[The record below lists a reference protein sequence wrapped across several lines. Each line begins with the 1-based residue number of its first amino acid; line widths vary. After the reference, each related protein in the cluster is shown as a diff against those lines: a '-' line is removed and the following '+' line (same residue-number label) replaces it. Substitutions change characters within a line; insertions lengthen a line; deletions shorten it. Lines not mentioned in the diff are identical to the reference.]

1 MALYFSTNGPMPT
14 TAAQAPLATGTA
26 IKTHQQLATPSSCTL
41 QVVAFGVEFAAA
53 LTAPATIE
61 LIETD
66 VAATV
71 TAHVAAGVQPY
82 GAQSIGGASSLTLG
96 TAATGYNASAEGTI
110 TATRYGKY
118 KVLPIGAS
126 EFEWEWTPGREF
138 VVQRSKFCRIR
149 ISTGVTINVL
159 TWCIWDE

>member
-1 MALYFSTNGPMPT
+1 VALYISTNGAMPT

-26 IKTHQQLATPSSCTL
+26 IKTHQQLATPSTNTIDI
-41 QVVAFGVEFAAA
+41 VAFGVEFATA
-53 LTAPATIE
+53 LTVPATIE

-82 GAQSIGGASSLTLG
+82 GARAIGGASKLTLG
-96 TAATGYNASAEGTI
+96 TAAAGYNASAEGAI

-118 KVLPIGAS
+118 KIIPIGAT
-126 EFEWEWTPGREF
+126 EMEWEWTPGREWT
-138 VVQRSKFCRIR
+138 VQRSKFCRIR

-159 TWCIWDE
+159 TWLLWDE